1 MDAVANRRL
10 ELARRLLERAD
21 DLHAQMAEAAASS
34 IDAADDDAEAF
45 ELPDKTQRV
54 SKAVRAKVLS
64 AKDQVEELGHKAAR
78 AKQALASARLQRDR
92 ALNGQLSKSQ
102 PRSSRAKAPP
112 LRDLPPPNEQES
124 LINQCRELSVAL
136 HREQMEL
143 RTLRERETALRAVLS
158 SMPSTA
164 KGTKTG
170 ASAKLSA
177 ADGGPGAE
185 GNLASTG
192 SAVASAADRL
202 DSRQRTAQSEPRAS

>member
-1 MDAVANRRL
+1 M
-10 ELARRLLERAD
+10 
-21 DLHAQMAEAAASS
+21 
-34 IDAADDDAEAF
+34 
-45 ELPDKTQRV
+45 
-54 SKAVRAKVLS
+54 
-64 AKDQVEELGHKAAR
+64 R

-92 ALNGQLSKSQ
+92 AFNGQFTKSQ
-102 PRSSRAKAPP
+102 PRASRAVKALP